1 MAATSSGGGGA
12 PIEMKIEDQYR
23 AIVETAED
31 PIFIADA
38 EGRYLYGNV
47 KAAAN
52 LGLTQEQF
60 TGKSVDELFPPD
72 VAAAFRAGVLQ
83 VLESGET
90 LRSEDHMV
98 LDDGVEFWS
107 STLMQPLRDA
117 SGRTIAVQGIV
128 RDIAS
133 RKRAELALEVSEE
146 RLRQVIRASNIG
158 IFDLDFDRK
167 TVYWSAEQRAIWGWD
182 PDTPIA
188 WDQHAAQIPAEDL
201 ARIREVTQAARIG
214 STGVFEL
221 EHRITRL
228 DGEERWVNVRAQAL
242 FAGEG
247 AERQRVRVI
256 GATRDVTDEK
266 KAEAERAELQAQLVQ
281 AQKLES
287 VGRLAGGIAHDF
299 NNILNIIIGCAEMA
313 ASEADPVA
321 VSGYLGEIL
330 KAATRSADL
339 TRQLLGFA
347 RRQTVLPRVVD
358 LNDFVSAS
366 LKMLRR
372 LIGEQLTLS
381 WHPGADVWPVRID
394 PVQVDQILVNLI
406 ANARDA
412 IGDAGSV
419 VIHTENVPRS
429 SNVMYPTLPP
439 GDYVRL
445 AIVDDGKGMDAET
458 QSHLFEPFYTT
469 KAVGKGV
476 GLGMASVDGIV
487 RQNGGMITVTSAVG
501 RGTTVNVLLPRV
513 VTIPASIGGSQMEPL
528 RGGTETILLVE
539 DEPALLRLATRSLES
554 LGYTVLAA
562 SRPDDA
568 IAIVREHPGPVH
580 MLLTDVVMPGMNGR
594 KLADR
599 LIEDD
604 PNLKC
609 LFMSGYTDGVMGHG
623 GLLDQH
629 VHFLQ
634 KPFSPKA
641 LADKIRDVLEG

>member
-1 MAATSSGGGGA
+1 M
-12 PIEMKIEDQYR
+12 IEDHYR
-23 AIVETAED
+23 AIVEAAED
-31 PIFIADA
+31 PIFICDP
-38 EGRYLYGNV
+38 EGRYLYGNR

-52 LGLTQEQF
+52 LGLTPEEF
-60 TGKSVDELFPPD
+60 AGKTVDELFPPE
-72 VAAAFRAGVLQ
+72 VAAAFRDGVRR
-83 VLESGET
+83 VVESGET

-98 LDDGVEFWS
+98 LEDGVEFWS

-117 SGRTIAVQGIV
+117 SGRVTAVQGIV

-133 RKRAELALEVSEE
+133 RKRAEIALQASEH

-158 IFDLDFDRK
+158 IFDLNFDAK
-167 TVYWSAEQRAIWGWD
+167 AVYWSAEQRAIWGWGAD
-182 PDTPIA
+182 EALA
-188 WDQHAAQIPAEDL
+188 WDEHLALIHRDDIANVTVASEAAHRRPD
-201 ARIREVTQAARIG
+201 
-214 STGVFEL
+214 GVFEL
-221 EHRITRL
+221 EHRIIRR
-228 DGEERWVNVRAQAL
+228 DGEERWLIVRAQSF
-242 FAGEG
+242 FANG
-247 AERQRVRVI
+247 ADRRLIRVI
-256 GATRDVTDEK
+256 GATRDITDEK
-266 KAEAERAELQAQLVQ
+266 HAAAERAELQLRLVQ

-313 ASEADPVA
+313 ASESDPSS
-321 VSGYLGEIL
+321 VSSYLSEIL

-347 RRQTVLPRVVD
+347 RRQTVMPRVVD
-358 LNDFVSAS
+358 INDFVSAS

-372 LIGEQLTLS
+372 LIGEHVTLS
-381 WHPGADVWPVRID
+381 WHPGRDVWPVRID
-394 PVQVDQILVNLI
+394 PVQVDQILVNLV

-412 IGDAGSV
+412 IGDAGAV
-419 VIHTENVPRS
+419 VIHTENVPPS
-429 SNVMYPTLPP
+429 SIFMYPGLPA

-445 AIVDDGKGMDAET
+445 AVVDDGKGMDAET
-458 QSHLFEPFYTT
+458 QNHLFEPFYTT
-469 KAVGKGV
+469 KPAGRGT

-487 RQNGGMITVTSAVG
+487 RQNGGLISVTSAVG

-513 VTIPASIGGSQMEPL
+513 VMITATTSPAAEAT

-554 LGYTVLAA
+554 LGYTVLSA

-568 IAIVREHPGPVH
+568 IVMAREHRGPLH

-599 LIEDD
+599 LLEGA

-609 LFMSGYTDGVMGHG
+609 LFMSGYTDGIIGKG
-623 GLLDQH
+623 GVLDDD

-634 KPFSPKA
+634 KPFSPKS
-641 LADKIRDVLEG
+641 LADKVRQVLEG

>member
-1 MAATSSGGGGA
+1 M
-12 PIEMKIEDQYR
+12 IDDHYR
-23 AIVETAED
+23 AIVESAED
-31 PIFIADA
+31 PIFICDP
-38 EGRYLYGNV
+38 EGRYLYGNRR
-47 KAAAN
+47 AAAN
-52 LGLTQEQF
+52 LGLTPEQF
-60 TGKSVDELFPPD
+60 AGKSVDELFAPD
-72 VAAAFRAGVLQ
+72 VAAAFRAGVRQ
-83 VLESGET
+83 VVESGET
-90 LRSEDHMV
+90 LKSEDHLV
-98 LDDGVEFWS
+98 LEGGVEFWS

-117 SGRTIAVQGIV
+117 SGRVTAVQGIV

-133 RKRAELALEVSEE
+133 RKRAEIALQASEE

-158 IFDLDFDRK
+158 IFDLNFDAK
-167 TVYWSAEQRAIWGWD
+167 SVYWSAEQRAIWGWSAD
-182 PDTPIA
+182 EPIA
-188 WDQHAAQIPAEDL
+188 WDEHLAHIHADDIAN
-201 ARIREVTQAARIG
+201 VTVASEAAHRRPD
-214 STGVFEL
+214 GVFEL
-221 EHRITRL
+221 EHRIRRR
-228 DGEERWVNVRAQAL
+228 DGGERWLIVRAQA
-242 FAGEG
+242 FFVGEG
-247 AERQRVRVI
+247 VERRLLRVI
-256 GATRDVTDEK
+256 GATRDITEEK
-266 KAEAERAELQAQLVQ
+266 EAAAERAELQARLVQ
-281 AQKLES
+281 SQKLES

-313 ASEADPVA
+313 ASDSDPAA
-321 VSGYLGEIL
+321 VSGYLAEIL

-347 RRQTVLPRVVD
+347 RRQTVMPRVVD

-372 LIGEQLTLS
+372 LIGEHVTLS
-381 WHPGADVWPVRID
+381 WHPGVDVWPVRID
-394 PVQVDQILVNLI
+394 PVQVDQILVNLV

-419 VIHTENVPRS
+419 VIHTENVPPS
-429 SNVMYPTLPP
+429 SRFMYPGLPA

-445 AIVDDGKGMDAET
+445 AVVDDGNGMDAET
-458 QSHLFEPFYTT
+458 QNHLFEPFYTT
-469 KAVGKGV
+469 KAVGHGT

-487 RQNGGMITVTSAVG
+487 RQNGGVITVTSDVG

-513 VTIPASIGGSQMEPL
+513 VTLPSTTGPSGIEVL

-554 LGYTVLAA
+554 LGYTVLPA

-568 IAIVREHPGPVH
+568 IVMAREHRGPVH

-599 LIEDD
+599 LLEDA

-609 LFMSGYTDGVMGHG
+609 LFMSGYTDGIMGKG
-623 GLLDQH
+623 GVLAED

-634 KPFSPKA
+634 KPFSPKS
-641 LADKIRDVLEG
+641 LAEKVRQVLEG